1 MKLKLTSN
9 LFLKVISLGIAVLI
23 WLVVMNINDAEKTEG
38 YPVGVQ
44 LINTEVITENGKV
57 FRVVEGTDLV
67 NVRVRARKSVL
78 DTLKASDFVLTAD
91 MRKDLQ
97 YNNMV
102 GITVECKNKSI
113 NVAEQVT
120 LSRRNVEVSIE
131 DSATEQ
137 FQVHVRKHGQ
147 ENEGLV
153 VGGLIPE
160 QTIIKITGPVSLVQR
175 IAIVEAV
182 VDVTGIPA
190 TTVRTCDLKIFDS
203 AGGEIDD
210 TYLNYIGKTDGIDV
224 TVSLLKTKTVP
235 LKFAYSGTP
244 AENYAV
250 KDISYKPETIEI
262 AGTETVL
269 SSIVRWEVPAEAVN
283 VDGIDEELQLVVDL
297 ANYLPSGVVLAKP
310 EESTALVIV
319 EVEYVEPEE
328 EPEEDE
334 EEGTTSKPSGSE
346 QTKPSTPSGSE
357 TQKPSTPSGSETTK
371 PSTPSGGETTKPS
384 TPSEGETQ
392 KPSEGAGSGGNNSST
407 GNVSGEQNNQNNEA
421 GSGTSG
427 KTESN
432 S

>member
-175 IAIVEAV
+175 IAVVEAV

-328 EPEEDE
+328 DE

>member
-175 IAIVEAV
+175 IAVVEAV

-235 LKFAYSGTP
+235 LKFSYSGSP
-244 AENYAV
+244 AENYVV

-328 EPEEDE
+328 ETEEDE
-334 EEGTTSKPSGSE
+334 NEETSKPSDSE
-346 QTKPSTPSGSE
+346 NSKPVKPSTPSESE
-357 TQKPSTPSGSETTK
+357 QP
-371 PSTPSGGETTKPS
+371 KPS

-392 KPSEGAGSGGNNSST
+392 KPSDGAGSDGNNSST

>member
-1 MKLKLTSN
+1 MP
-9 LFLKVISLGIAVLI
+9 FPAVNPNKKRPLHRARVFSYI
-23 WLVVMNINDAEKTEG
+23 C
-38 YPVGVQ
+38 
-44 LINTEVITENGKV
+44 NTERPK
-57 FRVVEGTDLV
+57 
-67 NVRVRARKSVL
+67 
-78 DTLKASDFVLTAD
+78 
-91 MRKDLQ
+91 
-97 YNNMV
+97 
-102 GITVECKNKSI
+102 
-113 NVAEQVT
+113 
-120 LSRRNVEVSIE
+120 
-131 DSATEQ
+131 
-137 FQVHVRKHGQ
+137 KHGGTFNWFECNQ
-147 ENEGLV
+147 R
-153 VGGLIPE
+153 E
-160 QTIIKITGPVSLVQR
+160 QL
-175 IAIVEAV
+175 
-182 VDVTGIPA
+182 
-190 TTVRTCDLKIFDS
+190 
-203 AGGEIDD
+203 
-210 TYLNYIGKTDGIDV
+210 
-224 TVSLLKTKTVP
+224 
-235 LKFAYSGTP
+235 
-244 AENYAV
+244 ENYAV

>member
-175 IAIVEAV
+175 IAVVEAV

-224 TVSLLKTKTVP
+224 TVSLLKTRTVP

-319 EVEYVEPEE
+319 EVEYV

>member
-175 IAIVEAV
+175 IAVVEAV

-235 LKFAYSGTP
+235 LKFSYSGTP
-244 AENYAV
+244 AENYVV

-319 EVEYVEPEE
+319 EVEYV

>member
-175 IAIVEAV
+175 IAVVEAV

-235 LKFAYSGTP
+235 LKFSYSGTP

-250 KDISYKPETIEI
+250 KDINYKPETIEI

-319 EVEYVEPEE
+319 EVEYV

>member
-175 IAIVEAV
+175 IAVVEAV

-235 LKFAYSGTP
+235 LKFSYSGTP

-328 EPEEDE
+328 DE

-407 GNVSGEQNNQNNEA
+407 GNVSGEQNNKNNEA